1 MTGIA
6 IAQRRFNSATLFAAM
21 LLVAAGI
28 VLGFALA
35 ELTSGANFGGGIDQ
49 ARAGAAT
56 EARSGG
62 LSPDDRQDAINARSG
77 GLSPDDRQAVINAR
91 SGGLSR
97 DEKDELARTP

>member
-6 IAQRRFNSATLFAAM
+6 LVQRRLNTATLFAAM
-21 LLVAAGI
+21 LLVATGI

-35 ELTSGANFGGGIDQ
+35 QLPSIGSFGGGISHE
-49 ARAGAAT
+49 RAGTAT

-62 LSPDDRQDAINARSG
+62 LSPDDRQDVINARSG
-77 GLSPDDRQAVINAR
+77 GLSPDDRQAAINAR

-97 DEKDELARTP
+97 DEKDELAGAP